1 MSLSSVTNGPRPQAL
16 QDALASQLQAK
27 GVNAEKAQS
36 IGSALE
42 SVAQSTMN
50 AGGGR
55 TDPSTVRAALDQ
67 KLAADLESGTLTADE
82 ASQVGAALDA
92 FEAKMA
98 AGRPSGP
105 PPSGAGGPPPA
116 GGGGGKVEETSEEDE
131 DDSEKTALELLLE
144 SLKEASQGAGSGKTQ
159 DYMTQLVSQGLV
171 DIKA

>member
-16 QDALASQLQAK
+16 QDALASQLEAK

-67 KLAADLESGTLTADE
+67 KLAADVESGTLTADE

-105 PPSGAGGPPPA
+105 PPNGAGGPPPA
-116 GGGGGKVEETSEEDE
+116 GAGGKVEETSEEDE